1 MVISGNIITS
11 SGNVNTCSGNINP
24 YSGNVNTS
32 VETLAAESHYQQQAQ
47 LAAESASSRFIT
59 LAAESTS
66 STLIKQYLDQYI
78 TTIESGD
85 SVTKWVYTPYL
96 QTHYQV

>member
-11 SGNVNTCSGNINP
+11 
-24 YSGNVNTS
+24 SGNVNTS

-47 LAAESASSRFIT
+47 LVAESASSRFIALAAESSSRFIT

-85 SVTKWVYTPYL
+85 SVTK
-96 QTHYQV
+96 